1 MADVE
6 VVRRELAARGA
17 GEIPHPG
24 GTLLAHLVRTS
35 ELLRSWGAD
44 PVLVRAGLAHGAY
57 GTDGFTRALFGW
69 DERSA
74 VIDLV
79 GPAAEGIVHR
89 YARSDRGTTYP
100 QLVTGAYRDRVDGST
115 VVLGTD
121 EVHAFAEL
129 TVANELDVVRHS
141 GALREQHGAALRAL
155 FARWRGVISAGAH
168 DECRHVLGPA
178 MHDDADDKPE
188 DVHVI
193 VDGVRLHLL
202 DWGGTA
208 TSTVVLLHGGG
219 LHAHTWDAVAAALRT
234 EHRCV
239 AVDLRGHGDSEWSP
253 TCDYTI
259 DAHAYDLAGVLAALR
274 VSNPVV
280 VGHSL
285 GGFAALHFA
294 ARRSAD
300 LAGLVIVDTSP
311 FVRETPLLAKIRAF
325 VQAATTFETFDDAID
340 HALGFRPGSDR
351 DRLRATLRHS
361 LRLLPDGRWTWK
373 RDQRCLDD
381 GYIELTMQ
389 AANALVPGIGAIGC
403 PTLVVR
409 GDHRSGHAD
418 EDYRRFVDL
427 LPDARLE
434 TVRGA
439 GHNVQS
445 DNPTGMVEVLRPFLD
460 SVTPPSAC

>member
-1 MADVE
+1 MADIDAVH
-6 VVRRELAARGA
+6 RALAARGA

-44 PVLVRAGLAHGAY
+44 PMLVRAGLAHAAY
-57 GTDGFTRALFGW
+57 GTDGFARALFGW

-89 YARSDRGTTYP
+89 YARCDRGTTYP
-100 QLVTGAYRDRVDGST
+100 RLVAGAYRDRIDGST
-115 VVLGTD
+115 ALLGTD
-121 EVHAFAEL
+121 EVHALAEL
-129 TVANELDVVRHS
+129 TVANELDVVRHCRV
-141 GALREQHGAALRAL
+141 LREQHGAALRAL
-155 FARWRGVISAGAH
+155 LAGWRGVMSVGAL

-178 MHDDADDKPE
+178 MHVGADDRPE
-188 DVHVI
+188 DVHVV

-202 DWGGTA
+202 DWGGSA

-219 LHAHTWDAVAAALRT
+219 LQAHTWDAVAVALRT

-259 DAHAYDLAGVLAALR
+259 DAHAHDLAGVLAALG
-274 VSNPVV
+274 VSRPIV

-285 GGFAALHFA
+285 GGFAALRLA

-311 FVRETPLLAKIRAF
+311 FVRETPLLAKIREF
-325 VQAATTFETFDDAID
+325 VQAASVFETFDDAID
-340 HALGFRPGSDR
+340 HALGFRRSTDR
-351 DRLRATLRHS
+351 DRLRSTLRHS

-373 RDQRCLDD
+373 RDQRHLKD
-381 GYIELTMQ
+381 GYIESTMQ
-389 AANALVPGIGAIGC
+389 AAKALVPDLGAIGC

-409 GDHRSGHAD
+409 GDHGTGHSD
-418 EDYRRFVDL
+418 DDYRRFVDR

-434 TVRGA
+434 TVTGA

-445 DNPTGMVEVLRPFLD
+445 DNPAGLVDAIKPFLD
-460 SVTPPSAC
+460 SASFR